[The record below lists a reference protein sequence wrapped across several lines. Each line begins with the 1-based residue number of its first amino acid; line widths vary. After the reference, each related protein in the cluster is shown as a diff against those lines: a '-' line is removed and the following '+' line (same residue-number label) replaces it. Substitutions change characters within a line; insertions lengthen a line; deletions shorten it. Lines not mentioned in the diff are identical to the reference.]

1 MQASL
6 RKLSVTRV
14 VIAHRLSSIR
24 DVDRIFVLDAGRIA
38 ESGRYDDLIRR
49 DGMFASLARRQLVQT

>member
-6 RKLSVTRV
+6 KRLGITRV

-24 DVDRIFVLDAGRIA
+24 DVDRIHVLDAGRIV
-38 ESGRYDDLIRR
+38 ESGRYEQLMER
-49 DGMFASLARRQLVQT
+49 DGVFGALSRRQLVQG